1 MLLIDWI
8 LCAALAIG
16 IASWWMTGLKARRR
30 IVVVASL
37 VALAVG
43 VAAVMDHRWQAAG
56 GVAVALLLLAA
67 VWLGKRR
74 EGRKPLRVPY
84 ASGSLFTVLGAIAV
98 GLLYIFVVTT
108 LPAPSGEHPVGVRDF
123 ELTDA
128 SRKGVLA
135 AGEDEPRRLLVRVW
149 YPAGDVAG
157 LRPRPYFNAVE
168 AETTA
173 SGLGG
178 TMGMPFFFQY
188 LKHSSTNSYEN
199 APLMDAAANRPV
211 VIYSHGYTSFPGQNT
226 ALLEELAS
234 HGYIVYSVQ
243 HTYDS
248 SPVVFPNGD
257 VAGMDP
263 ALFAEMERLATEMS
277 EDQRLSF
284 VGATFDERRR
294 GTRASYEQSVRD
306 GQRIPSVSAD
316 VWRADRIF
324 VHDRLEAGDVPDEVA
339 DIVAAGEL
347 GSVGE
352 IGMSFGGST
361 TGGVCMVDPRCAAG
375 VNLDGGDFDF
385 RPFNRN
391 VPVPFLMLYSD
402 LDVLA
407 ALVSGES
414 EASGH
419 GFNDFSYERHETA
432 GLRPDVHR
440 LMVDGVTHLGVSD
453 FPLFMRAPWKTPL
466 FGGIDAQTVIGIQN
480 DFVRGFFD
488 KHLRGLENRFP
499 DAEYARYAADV
510 QLHRIDDLRQWW
522 LAANPIDRTVQV
534 VLETSLGDIE
544 IALYPERAP
553 LSAAQFLAHV
563 DGGHYDGASFYRVTR
578 RSGGSSIEVVQGG
591 LLAHV
596 MRADSAGIEAY
607 AQAEP
612 ALPPVAHERTD
623 QTGIPN
629 ERGSIAFARLDPG
642 TANSEFFLNVQDNPV
657 LDSGYESENRDGEG
671 YATFGRVLRGLRVLE
686 RIQRLPS
693 DAPTSIELV
702 QGQIL
707 EEPVV
712 IRRAYRAPAAG
723 NKGPA
728 AGNKGAA
735 PGSEGTAGPD

>member
-8 LCAALAIG
+8 LCAALTLG
-16 IASWWMTGLKARRR
+16 IAFWWMTGVQARRR

-37 VALAVG
+37 VALVVG
-43 VAAVMDHRWQAAG
+43 VVAVMDHRWQAAG
-56 GVAVALLLLAA
+56 CVTVALLLLVA
-67 VWLGKRR
+67 VLLGKRR
-74 EGRKPLRVPY
+74 EGKKPLRVPY
-84 ASGSLFTVLGAIAV
+84 VSGSVFTVLCVIAV

-108 LPAPSGEHPVGVRDF
+108 LPAPSGEYPVGVRDF

-135 AGEDEPRRLLVRVW
+135 AGDDEPRRLLVRVW

-157 LRPRPYFNAVE
+157 LSPRPYFNDVE
-168 AETTA
+168 SETTA
-173 SGLGG
+173 SGLGS

-226 ALLEELAS
+226 ALLEALAS

-263 ALFAEMERLATEMS
+263 ALMAEMERLATEMS

-284 VGATFDERRR
+284 AGATFDERRR

-324 VHDRLEAGDVPDEVA
+324 VHDRLEAGDVPDEVGG
-339 DIVAAGEL
+339 IVAAGNL
-347 GSVGE
+347 ASVGE

-361 TGGVCMVDPRCAAG
+361 TGGVCMVDPRCGAG
-375 VNLDGGDFDF
+375 VNLDGGDYDF

-391 VPVPFLMLYSD
+391 VPSPFLMLYSD

-407 ALVSGES
+407 ALVSGEP

-432 GLRPDVHR
+432 GLRSDVYR

-453 FPLFMRAPWKTPL
+453 FALFMRAPWRTPL

-499 DAEYARYAADV
+499 DAEYARYSDDV
-510 QLHRIDDLRQWW
+510 QPHRMDDLREWW

-578 RSGGSSIEVVQGG
+578 RSAGSSIEVVQGG
-591 LLAHV
+591 LLENA

-607 AQAEP
+607 AEAES

-623 QTGIPN
+623 RTGIPN
-629 ERGSIAFARLDPG
+629 ERGSIAFARLEPG
-642 TANSEFFLNVQDNPV
+642 TANSEFFFNVQDNPV

-671 YATFGRVLRGLRVLE
+671 YATFGRVLRGLRVVE

-693 DAPTSIELV
+693 DAPTSIEML

-712 IRRAYRAPAAG
+712 IRRAYRVA
-723 NKGPA
+723 
-728 AGNKGAA
+728 AA
-735 PGSEGTAGPD
+735 PG

>member
-1 MLLIDWI
+1 MLTIDWL
-8 LCAALAIG
+8 LCAALAVAVG
-16 IASWWMTGLKARRR
+16 AWWMTGLEARRR
-30 IVVVASL
+30 IVALASL
-37 VALAVG
+37 VALVTG
-43 VAAVMDHRWQAAG
+43 VVAVMDHRWQAAG
-56 GVAVALLLLAA
+56 GVAVAVLLLVSALA
-67 VWLGKRR
+67 GKLR

-84 ASGSLFTVLGAIAV
+84 VSGAVFTLLGVVAF
-98 GLLYIFVVTT
+98 GLLHVFVITG

-123 ELTDA
+123 ELSDN

-135 AGEDEPRRLLVRVW
+135 AGDDEPRRLLVRVW
-149 YPAGDVAG
+149 YPAGEVAG
-157 LRPRPYFNAVE
+157 LSPRPYFNEIE

-173 SGLGG
+173 SGLGSV
-178 TMGMPFFFQY
+178 MGMPFFFQY

-199 APLMDAAANRPV
+199 APLVDEAENQPV

-257 VAGMDP
+257 VADLDP
-263 ALFAEMERLATEMS
+263 ALLLEMENLAAEMS

-294 GTRASYEQSVRD
+294 ATVATYEQWVRD
-306 GQRIPSVSAD
+306 GMRIPSVSAA

-324 VHDRLEAGDVPDEVA
+324 VHDRLEAGDVPEAVA
-339 DIVAAGEL
+339 GVVAAGDL
-347 GSVGE
+347 GSVGQ

-375 VNLDGGDFDF
+375 VNLDGGDYDF

-391 VPVPFLMLYSD
+391 IPVPFLMFYSD
-402 LDVLA
+402 LDIAVA
-407 ALVSGES
+407 MVSEDPD
-414 EASGH
+414 ATGH

-432 GLRPDVHR
+432 GLRSDVYR
-440 LMVDGVTHLGVSD
+440 LTVDGVTHLGVSD
-453 FPLFMRAPWKTPL
+453 FSLFMRMPWRTPL
-466 FGGIDAQTVIGIQN
+466 FGSIDAGAIIGIQN

-488 KHLRGLENRFP
+488 RHLRGIENGFP
-499 DAEYARYAADV
+499 AAEYGRYPGDARPYRNDG
-510 QLHRIDDLRQWW
+510 LREWW
-522 LAANPIDRTVQV
+522 LAANPVDRTVQV
-534 VLETSLGDIE
+534 VLETSLGDLE

-553 LSAAQFLAHV
+553 LSTAQFLAHV
-563 DGGHYDGASFYRVTR
+563 DAGHYDDASFYRATR
-578 RSGGSSIEVVQGG
+578 RSRGSSIEVVQGG

-596 MRADSAGIEAY
+596 MGSDSEGLEAY
-607 AQAEP
+607 SGAES
-612 ALPPVAHERTD
+612 AYPPVAHETTD
-623 QTGIPN
+623 LTGIPN

-642 TANSEFFLNVQDNPV
+642 TANSEFFFNVQDNPV
-657 LDSGYESENRDGEG
+657 LDTGYTAGGRDGHG

-686 RIQRLPS
+686 RIQQLPS
-693 DAPTSIELV
+693 DAPTAMEML

-712 IRRAYRAPAAG
+712 IRRAYRVAA
-723 NKGPA
+723 A
-728 AGNKGAA
+728 
-735 PGSEGTAGPD
+735 EG